1 MNKSFKRGPKR
12 RHRRPRTIRKRIFVA
27 GEGKS
32 EVGHIALLQHFAK
45 SQDLS
50 TYLVKQRDTKGG
62 GDPLSILERA
72 INEAKQAEKGGKGFN
87 LNSAVGARQSS
98 GKLLMLNQCLCLES
112 STMANPFGEAL

>member
-1 MNKSFKRGPKR
+1 MNKSFKGVPKR
-12 RHRRPRTIRKRIFVA
+12 RRRRPRTIRKRIFVA

-50 TYLVKQRDTKGG
+50 TYLVKQRDTKGA

-72 INEAKQAEKGGKGFN
+72 INEAKQAEKGGKGFKHN
-87 LNSAVGARQSS
+87 KFLFVDCDTLGIKVARDEKVHALAVSRSS
-98 GKLLMLNQCLCLES
+98 L
-112 STMANPFGEAL
+112 